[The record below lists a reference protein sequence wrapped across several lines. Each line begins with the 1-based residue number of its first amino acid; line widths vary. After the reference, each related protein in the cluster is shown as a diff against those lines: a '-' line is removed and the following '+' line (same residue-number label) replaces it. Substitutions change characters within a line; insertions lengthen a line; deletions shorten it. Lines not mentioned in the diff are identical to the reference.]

1 MAWLRDADDGAPVED
16 ALMMDRQCARRA
28 ATEYCIAVLVP
39 LVFLPRW
46 HAAVVRT
53 RNHFCRPGLCWR
65 VLREVKYLEE
75 IELRTEQTVRVLV
88 PACCSLHRRSA
99 EGLEVTQVTSQPLPG

>member
-1 MAWLRDADDGAPVED
+1 
-16 ALMMDRQCARRA
+16 MMDRQRARRA

-53 RNHFCRPGLCWR
+53 GNHFCRPGLCWR
-65 VLREVKYLEE
+65 VLREVEYLEE

-88 PACCSLHRRSA
+88 PACCSLHRLRHRLRRLLALS
-99 EGLEVTQVTSQPLPG
+99 LIHI